1 MEQVITTMRTIE
13 VSRIKKII
21 TSPWVICGVGALF
34 YMYEYFL
41 RISPGVMAES
51 LRHAFHI
58 NATKL
63 GILSAFY
70 YVAYT
75 PMQLPVGVLF
85 DHYGPRRLLVLACLA
100 CVLGTLLFGIS
111 DMLGVSEV
119 GRFLVGFG
127 SAFAYVG
134 VMKLATIW
142 LPPERFALVAGLTSA
157 LGSLGAIFGE
167 SGMTILVDRIGW
179 RATTFLS
186 VGLGVVLAY
195 VIWGI
200 VRDRPR
206 KYIHPRVGQAMDKI
220 LHPENK
226 SFKDELGGMLL
237 GLWGLIKNPQMWFVG
252 AVGCLLY
259 LPSSV
264 FADQW
269 AKPYFQARGFSS
281 NAAAL
286 AVDMVYLGFMAGG
299 PIMGAISDK
308 IRRRRPPM
316 FIGSVG
322 AAILSCIIFYV
333 PHLSHAMVYLLL
345 IVFGIFYGG
354 QPIVFAAGREIGP
367 NRLSGTAVAT
377 TNMFV
382 MLGVIFL
389 QPLVGHLLD
398 KHWFLSH
405 GVMSHG
411 IKVYSLAD
419 YNYALASLPV
429 CLLASAVFAL
439 LIKETACR
447 IKSI

>member
-1 MEQVITTMRTIE
+1 MYVIK
-13 VSRIKKII
+13 VSRIKKIML
-21 TSPWVICGVGALF
+21 SPWVICSVGALF

-51 LRHAFHI
+51 LRQAFHI

-70 YVAYT
+70 YIAYT

-85 DHYGPRRLLVLACLA
+85 DHYGPKRLLVLACLA
-100 CVLGTLLFGIS
+100 CAFGTLLFGIS
-111 DMLGVSEV
+111 DMLGVSEI

-134 VMKLATIW
+134 VLKLATIW

-157 LGSLGAIFGE
+157 LGSLGAIFGQ
-167 SGMTILVDRIGW
+167 SGMTLLVDTLGW
-179 RATTFLS
+179 RITTFLS
-186 VGLGVVLAY
+186 AALGIVLAY
-195 VIWGI
+195 VIWGL
-200 VRDRPR
+200 VRDKPR
-206 KYIHPRVGQAMDKI
+206 EYIHPRIGQAMDKVF
-220 LHPENK
+220 HPEDK
-226 SFKDELGGMLL
+226 SFKDEIGGMLV
-237 GLWGLIKNPQMWFVG
+237 GLWELIKNPQMWFVG

-269 AKPYFQARGFSS
+269 GKPYFQARGYSS

-286 AVDMVYLGFMAGG
+286 AVDMVYLGFMIGG

-308 IRRRRPPM
+308 IRRRRMPM

-333 PHLSHAMVYLLL
+333 PNLSHTMLYLLL
-345 IVFGIFYGG
+345 IVFGMFYGG

-389 QPLVGHLLD
+389 QPLIGHLLD
-398 KHWFLSH
+398 KHWAISH
-405 GVMSHG
+405 GVMLNG

-419 YNYALASLPV
+419 YHYALASLPV
-429 CLLASAVFAL
+429 CLLISAGFAL